1 MKKVQATDSAKTR
14 ILKTASDLFYR
25 QGYRSTGT
33 NEIIKKAGVAKASF
47 FYHFPTKEALALAY
61 LEDRHSQEAKSIFEF
76 VNKWQTPYD
85 RFLGVIKFIE
95 PWIKSNDLRGCGFLN
110 IVSEVPDKK
119 SPLRKIAKD
128 HYEALGGLIR
138 QLTQELI
145 DSDPKRYRHLDVS
158 FVADSYLVIVVGA
171 IALSETIQ
179 DTWPTSRGVEAVKA
193 LIHTPQ

>member
-1 MKKVQATDSAKTR
+1 MNKVQVSDSAKTR

-61 LEDRHSQEAKSIFEF
+61 LKDLHAREAGNLLDF
-76 VNKWQTPYD
+76 VNKRKKPYD
-85 RFLGVIKFIE
+85 RFLAVIRWIE
-95 PWIKSNDLRGCGFLN
+95 PWIKSNKLRGCGFLN
-110 IVSEVPDKK
+110 MVSEVPDKR
-119 SPLRKIAKD
+119 SPLRKMAKK
-128 HYEALGGLIR
+128 HYEVLGGLIA

-158 FVADSYLVIVVGA
+158 AITDSYLVVVVGA
-171 IALSETIQ
+171 IAFSETNQ
-179 DTWPTSRGVEAVKA
+179 DARPSRRAVEAVKS
-193 LIHTPQ
+193 LINP